1 MEIILN
7 QDIRKFKT
15 KDIGNFSFKEVG
27 FIAAAAVLGY
37 GVYYIEKK
45 VLMMENLN
53 VAPIVLVAMIPLIIG
68 FFKPQGMTFWQF
80 LNTVVKENMVEPKI
94 YIWESDF
101 VPDMDKYGEIY
112 GEEYALTDE
121 RLVQLRELER
131 IEHGEKPP
139 KATKEELNKIVR

>member
-1 MEIILN
+1 MEIVVN

-27 FIAAAAVLGY
+27 FIVAAAALGY

-45 VLMMENLN
+45 ILMMENLD

-80 LNTVVKENMVEPKI
+80 LNTVVKENMIEPKI

-101 VPDMDKYGEIY
+101 IPDMDKYGEIY

-121 RLVQLRELER
+121 RLLQLKELDR

-139 KATKEELNKIVR
+139 KVTKEEMDKIIR